1 MLSERTKHILP
12 IIRDCLTKEPITKA
26 WLFGSCSRGEDKAD
40 SDVDIL
46 VEYDKNAR
54 ISLFVIS
61 KIMVTMEN
69 ATGRKIDLVENG
81 RLLPFATESAEH
93 DKLLIYE
100 KES

>member
-12 IIRDCLTKEPITKA
+12 IICDCLTKEPITKA

-93 DKLLIYE
+93 DKVLIYE
-100 KES
+100 RES